1 MSAARHAALL
11 RKGQLLNHYQPVVD
25 LRTGDVLGVEVLGR
39 LQDGV
44 DIIPPGVFLP
54 GLRAQQLEGLLFTSL
69 RQGLDTLA
77 ACDVTHPKLFIS
89 FNVSSV
95 VLVRRGF
102 LERLMDVLVAARVAP
117 CRIMLEVL
125 ESDEFLSLDT
135 ARRVFR
141 SIHATGIG
149 MAIDDLGSGYSSLN
163 RLRDLPVDKIK
174 LDRSFV
180 RELHHRPG
188 DLHFV
193 EAVLSLAR
201 GLRKELIVE
210 GVETAGIR
218 EALGVLG
225 VAGAQGYEIARPMP
239 TDALL
244 HWLGQHVPRPAS
256 REPRTL
262 LGAYAAHLSIV
273 EACRAMIN
281 QPLQV
286 SWSDTVEDP
295 HACCIGQFFDRTG
308 LHDSAF
314 GSAHRHFHRV
324 IKRYREEPA
333 AWEAAAAAL
342 WRSLQ
347 AAIKAEA
354 GSREIEASADP
365 GPAPRRQR
373 PSRSQPAP
381 LPPHSAACA

>member
-11 RKGQLLNHYQPVVD
+11 RKGQLLNHYQPIVD

-39 LQDGV
+39 LQDGAA
-44 DIIPPGVFLP
+44 IIPPAVFLA
-54 GLRAQQLEGLLFTSL
+54 GLRAPQLERLLFNSL
-69 RQGLDTLA
+69 RQGSTTLA
-77 ACDVTHPKLFIS
+77 ACDVTHPKLFMS

-95 VLVRRGF
+95 VLVRSGF
-102 LERLMDVLVAARVAP
+102 LGRLLDELAALNVAP
-117 CRIMLEVL
+117 CRIILEVL
-125 ESDEFLSLDT
+125 ESDEFLSLET
-135 ARRVFR
+135 AQRVFK

-180 RELHHRPG
+180 RELQHRPG

-225 VAGAQGYEIARPMP
+225 VHGAQGYEIARPMP
-239 TDALL
+239 RSALL
-244 HWLGQHVPRPAS
+244 EWLAGHVPRLAS
-256 REPRTL
+256 REPHTL
-262 LGAYAAHLSIV
+262 LGAYAAHLGIV
-273 EACRAMIN
+273 EACRAMIS

-295 HACCIGQFFDRTG
+295 HACCIGQFFDRNG
-308 LHDSAF
+308 LHDTAF
-314 GSAHRHFHRV
+314 GSAHKQFHRV
-324 IKRYREEPA
+324 IKRYCDDPA
-333 AWEAAAAAL
+333 AWEAAAAEL

-354 GSREIEASADP
+354 GLREVQAPAAP
-365 GPAPRRQR
+365 QAPRPR
-373 PSRSQPAP
+373 PSRRRAAPAP
-381 LPPHSAACA
+381 AHSAACA